1 MVQNIRQRLK
11 AFTWISIV
19 AMFGLA
25 LAPTI
30 SHALDANTAANPWA
44 QVCSTPGTSGS
55 GAPALP
61 GGLSHLDHCP
71 LCGHGA
77 GPLGMPPSAT
87 ATLSVPPREAF
98 VAPRRGVATTPAFTW
113 AAAQP
118 RAPPSCS

>member
-1 MVQNIRQRLK
+1 M
-11 AFTWISIV
+11 F

-44 QVCSTPGTSGS
+44 QVCSTAGSGGS

-77 GPLGMPPSAT
+77 GLLGLPPSAI
-87 ATLSVPPREAF
+87 ASLPVPAREAF
-98 VAPRRGVATTPAFTW
+98 VVPLHGVAAAHVDTW

-118 RAPPSCS
+118 RAPPSFS

>member
-1 MVQNIRQRLK
+1 VQIIRQRLR
-11 AFTWISIV
+11 AFTWIAMF

-25 LAPTI
+25 LVPTI

-44 QVCSTPGTSGS
+44 QVCYTPGGGGSGS
-55 GAPALP
+55 PTQP

-87 ATLSVPPREAF
+87 AGVPVPSREAF
-98 VAPRRGVATTPAFTW
+98 VAPCHGVAAAHLDTW

-118 RAPPSCS
+118 RAPPFFS